1 VSGLTLTLRT
11 APRQRVDASA
21 LLPETLAGM
30 TPGAIAALTLPS
42 GNGTIAVGD
51 LFAIEAGDASELVI
65 AGDASRLDFIGCGMT
80 SGRIAVDGPAGAH
93 AGQAMRGG
101 TLAIAG
107 DAGPW
112 AGAAMA
118 GGLLT
123 IGGSAGDRLGGA
135 PPAALRGMSGGLIV
149 VRGAAGARAGDRQ
162 RRGVILV
169 EGDLDGAAGARM
181 LAGTLIGLG
190 AAGPNPG
197 AEMKR
202 GTLILAAPPAAVL
215 PSFADSGRHELAFLR
230 LLFRY
235 LEGHSA
241 KLAGLAAHWSNPRRL
256 VGDRA
261 GGGQGEI
268 LLP

>member
-1 VSGLTLTLRT
+1 MSALTLTLRSQ
-11 APRQRVDASA
+11 PRQRVDAGG
-21 LLPETLAGM
+21 LLPERLAGM
-30 TPGAIAALTLPS
+30 SPDAIAALALPC
-42 GNGTIAVGD
+42 GNGTVAVGD
-51 LFAIEAGDASELVI
+51 LFALQPGDAGELVI
-65 AGDASRLDFIGCGMT
+65 AGDASRLDHIGAGMT
-80 SGRIAVDGPAGAH
+80 AGRITVDGPAGAH

-123 IGGSAGDRLGGA
+123 IGGSAGDVLGGP
-135 PPAALRGMSGGLIV
+135 PPAGMTGMSGGLIL
-149 VRGAAGARAGDRQ
+149 VRGGAGARAGDRQ
-162 RRGVILV
+162 RRGIILV
-169 EGDLDGAAGARM
+169 EGDLGAAAGSRM

-190 AAGPNPG
+190 ATGAGAG
-197 AEMKR
+197 TDMKR
-202 GTLILAAPPAAVL
+202 GTLLLARAPASLL
-215 PSFADSGRHELAFLR
+215 PSFADAGRHELGFLS

-235 LEGHSA
+235 LDGHSA
-241 KLAGLAAHWSNPRRL
+241 KLAAFAALWRNPRRL

-261 GGGQGEI
+261 AGGKGEI